1 MAGVATTKLSSKG
14 QVVIPDMIRK
24 KLKLKAGSQ
33 FVVIADKDVV
43 ILKAILPPTI
53 DEFDE
58 LIAKARKSAKD
69 VGLRKTDIKNAI
81 AKVRGKK
88 WKLYLISKVIGSR
101 FKVQSSRFKGY
112 KHLGVGFEPT
122 MLGSFKA
129 MLKELDKLEKEWFF
143 AAFFCIVS

>member
-81 AKVRGKK
+81 AKVRSKK
-88 WKLYLISKVIGSR
+88 
-101 FKVQSSRFKGY
+101 
-112 KHLGVGFEPT
+112 
-122 MLGSFKA
+122 
-129 MLKELDKLEKEWFF
+129 
-143 AAFFCIVS
+143 